1 MGRSGLRRYIR
12 YLYTYLTY
20 LRARWNLYSTT
31 LVVSME
37 RKAAEDCLLRTAD
50 VRVHLT
56 LMSELVGKESGLATD
71 ALYL

>member
-1 MGRSGLRRYIR
+1 
-12 YLYTYLTY
+12 
-20 LRARWNLYSTT
+20 
-31 LVVSME
+31 ME